1 MLPLDPYI
9 RVFVS
14 PLGHSN
20 HRYFVDPRPNAH
32 SHLWLALLLP
42 LFPMF
47 TAGRANAV
55 SRLHRAS
62 DRGSFP
68 PPPVGVLGERFRALP
83 HHSTHQST
91 SCCFR
96 KLPEA
101 PHF

>member
-14 PLGHSN
+14 PFGHSN

-32 SHLWLALLLP
+32 SHLWLALRLS
-42 LFPMF
+42 LFLML
-47 TAGRANAV
+47 TAYRASAV

-62 DRGSFP
+62 DPGRFQP
-68 PPPVGVLGERFRALP
+68 TPVGVLGERFRALP
-83 HHSTHQST
+83 HHSTHQSI
-91 SCCFR
+91 SCCFL
-96 KLPEA
+96 KLQEA